1 VKLNILAGDSPFGAA
16 PLGAAPLGA
25 VSPLDGRYAEQTET
39 LSPYFSEAA
48 LIRFRVLVEV
58 RWLLAL
64 STSPDITEVRAFSA
78 EEQELLHK
86 LVAEFNVDDA
96 ERVKEIERT
105 TRHDVKAIEYYIKEE
120 LALSSLQDVS
130 EWVHFACTSEDINN
144 LSHALMLQGGIT
156 TVWLPRARELVNVVA
171 SLAQEHAAVPMLAR
185 THGQTASPTTVGKEL
200 AVFVHRWGRQLKH
213 IAAQEYLGKINGA
226 VGNFNA
232 HMAAYPR
239 VDWPAF
245 AQRFVESLGLSY
257 NPLTTQIES
266 HDYMAELFQSLMRF
280 NNVLLDFDRDMWT
293 YISMGYF
300 KQKVVAGEVGSST
313 MPHKVN
319 PIDFENSEANLGL
332 SNAVLD
338 HLANKLQ
345 VSRLQRDL
353 TDSSAI
359 RNMGVGI
366 AYSFLALGSALRG
379 LKKLSLDE
387 RVLAND
393 LDNSWEVLGEAVQTV
408 MRKAGLQNPYEK
420 LKELTRGEKI
430 DEAKLRAFVESLE
443 LPEDDKLRLLQMT
456 PGSYTGLAAQLVT
469 EAKHAL
475 TS

>member
-1 VKLNILAGDSPFGAA
+1 MSLQAI
-16 PLGAAPLGA
+16 
-25 VSPLDGRYAEQTET
+25 SPLDGRYAEQTAA
-39 LSPYFSEAA
+39 LSSFFSEAA
-48 LIRFRVLVEV
+48 LIKFRVLVEV

-64 STSPDITEVRAFSA
+64 SEQAEIAEVRAFNS
-78 EEQELLHK
+78 EEQATLHRI
-86 LVAEFNVDDA
+86 ADEFSEADA

-105 TRHDVKAIEYYIKEE
+105 TRHDVKAVEYGIKEK
-120 LALSSLQDVS
+120 LADTSLHDVS

-144 LSHALMLQGGIT
+144 LAHALMLQGGIRD
-156 TVWLPRARELVNVVA
+156 VWVPRAQELVNAVTA
-171 SLAQEHAAVPMLAR
+171 LAQQHAAVPMLAR

-200 AVFVHRWGRQLKH
+200 AVFAHRWQRQLKH
-213 IAAQEYLGKINGA
+213 VAAQEYLGKINGA

-232 HMAAYPR
+232 HAAAYPN
-239 VDWPAF
+239 VNWPAF
-245 AQRFVESLGLSY
+245 AQRFVESLGLTY

-280 NNVLLDFDRDMWT
+280 NNVLLDFDRDVWT

-300 KQKVVAGEVGSST
+300 KQRVVAGEVGSST

-319 PIDFENSEANLGL
+319 PIDFENSEANIGL

-359 RNMGVGI
+359 RNVGAGV
-366 AYSFLALGSALRG
+366 AYSFLALSSALRG

-387 RVLAND
+387 QVLADD
-393 LDNSWEVLGEAVQTV
+393 LDNSWEVLGEAVNFEIQAINHGGKMPGRV
-408 MRKAGLQNPYEK
+408 VP
-420 LKELTRGEKI
+420 
-430 DEAKLRAFVESLE
+430 DCLRSGMCQDIPFARRR
-443 LPEDDKLRLLQMT
+443 D
-456 PGSYTGLAAQLVT
+456 A
-469 EAKHAL
+469 
-475 TS
+475 

>member
-1 VKLNILAGDSPFGAA
+1 MSLQAI
-16 PLGAAPLGA
+16 
-25 VSPLDGRYAEQTET
+25 SPLDGRYAEQTAA
-39 LSPYFSEAA
+39 LSSSFSEAA
-48 LIRFRVLVEV
+48 LIKFRVLVEV

-64 STSPDITEVRAFSA
+64 SGQPEIAEVRAFSA
-78 EEQELLHK
+78 EEQATLQRI
-86 LVAEFNVDDA
+86 VDEFIEADA

-105 TRHDVKAIEYYIKEE
+105 TRHDVKAVEYYIKEE
-120 LALSSLQDVS
+120 LAQTSLHDVS

-144 LSHALMLQGGIT
+144 LSHALMLQGGIQK
-156 TVWLPRARELVNVVA
+156 VWLPRAQELVDTVA
-171 SLAQEHAAVPMLAR
+171 AMAQEFASTPMLAR

-200 AVFVHRWGRQLKH
+200 AVFVHRWQRQLKH

-232 HMAAYPR
+232 HVAAYPN

-245 AQRFVESLGLSY
+245 AQRFVESLGLTY
-257 NPLTTQIES
+257 NSLTTQIES

-280 NNVLLDFDRDMWT
+280 NNVLLDFDRDLWT

-319 PIDFENSEANLGL
+319 PIDFENSEANIGL

-338 HLANKLQ
+338 HLANKLP

-359 RNMGVGI
+359 RNMGVGV
-366 AYSFLALGSALRG
+366 AYSLIALGSALRG

-430 DEAKLRAFVESLE
+430 DAVKMRNFVESLE
-443 LPEDDKLRLLQMT
+443 LPAEDKARLLQMT
-456 PGSYTGLAAQLVT
+456 PGSYTGLAAQLVRH
-469 EAKHAL
+469 EAG
-475 TS
+475 